1 MFRRKYRKIKLQAD
15 DAVFL
20 EKLAT
25 KRGQTVMAL
34 MSNLIEVMKEEDRLE
49 DEMSAQKRAE
59 LEEQIRL
66 LIPYLGE
73 PDTIVDGEPGW
84 TGIKYKRALK
94 QYLLENDPEG
104 YEEYREELENI
115 E

>member
-1 MFRRKYRKIKLQAD
+1 MFRKKYKSIKLEASDAD
-15 DAVFL
+15 FI

-25 KRGQTVMAL
+25 KRGTTVIEL
-34 MSNLIEVMKEEDRLE
+34 MSNLVEVMKEEDRLE
-49 DEMSAQKRAE
+49 EEMTAQKRAE

-84 TGIKYKRALK
+84 TGLKYKRALK

-115 E
+115 D